1 MGCLLLNTFRYDK
14 EIQLKCIEHA
24 GSSEMHDKENDI

>member
-1 MGCLLLNTFRYDK
+1 MGCFLLNTFRYDK
-14 EIQLKCIEHA
+14 EIQLKHTKHA